1 VNFSNMSKTPE
12 NLQPENWHRYFA
24 ITANNA
30 AWNMSESLEDV
41 LNHTELLDAA
51 HASAWHWRVVGTTL
65 NQMRST
71 MLLALIHA
79 RMDMGPSAWRYA
91 ESMKKYFTE
100 IAETPD
106 WELAFVYA
114 IHAWAA
120 LACGK
125 LDEYKASYHKATTVL
140 EAIKDP
146 EDRAVVIKTFN
157 LIPKL

>member
-1 VNFSNMSKTPE
+1 MTKLPE
-12 NLQPENWHRYFA
+12 NLLPESWHRFFA

-30 AWNMSESLEDV
+30 AWDMSESLEDV

-51 HASAWHWRVVGTTL
+51 HASAWHWRVAGTTI

-79 RMDMGPSAWRYA
+79 RMDLGPSAWNYA

-100 IAETPD
+100 ISETPD

-125 LDEYKASYHKATTVL
+125 LDEYKVSYHKASL
-140 EAIKDP
+140 CLDAIKDP
-146 EDRAVVIKTFN
+146 EDRAVVLKTFS
-157 LIPKL
+157 LIPKM

>member
-1 VNFSNMSKTPE
+1 MTKLPE
-12 NLQPENWHRYFA
+12 NLLPESWHRFFA

-30 AWNMSESLEDV
+30 AWDISESLENV

-51 HASAWHWRVVGTTL
+51 HASAWHWRVAGTTI

-79 RMDMGPSAWRYA
+79 RMDMGPSAWNYA

-100 IAETPD
+100 ISETPD

-125 LDEYKASYHKATTVL
+125 LDEYKVSYHKASECL

-146 EDRAVVIKTFN
+146 EDRAVVLKTFS
-157 LIPKL
+157 LIPKM

>member
-1 VNFSNMSKTPE
+1 MTKLPE
-12 NLQPENWHRYFA
+12 NLLPESWHRFFA

-30 AWNMSESLEDV
+30 AWDISDSLENV

-51 HASAWHWRVVGTTL
+51 HASAWHWRVAGTTI

-79 RMDMGPSAWRYA
+79 RMDMGPSAWNYA

-100 IAETPD
+100 ISETPD

-125 LDEYKASYHKATTVL
+125 LDEYKVSYHKASECL

-146 EDRAVVIKTFN
+146 EDRAVVLKTFS
-157 LIPKL
+157 LIPKM

>member
-1 VNFSNMSKTPE
+1 MSKTPE
-12 NLQPENWHRYFA
+12 NLQLESWHRYFA
-24 ITANNA
+24 IKTNNA
-30 AWNMSESLEDV
+30 SWDMSETLEDV
-41 LNHTELLDAA
+41 LSNTELLDMA
-51 HASAWHWRVVGTTL
+51 HASAWHWRVVGTPL

-100 IAETPD
+100 ITETPD

-120 LACGK
+120 LSCGK
-125 LDEYKASYHKATTVL
+125 LDEYKVSYHKASLCL
-140 EAIKDP
+140 EAIKDH
-146 EDRAVVIKTFN
+146 EDRAVVLKTFS
-157 LIPKL
+157 LIPKM

>member
-1 VNFSNMSKTPE
+1 MSKTPE

-24 ITANNA
+24 IKANNA
-30 AWNMSESLEDV
+30 AWNISESLEDV
-41 LNHTELLDAA
+41 LNLTELLDAA
-51 HASAWHWRVVGTTL
+51 HAAAWHWRVVGTTL

-71 MLLALIHA
+71 MLLALIHS
-79 RMDMGPSAWRYA
+79 RMNMGPSAWGYA

-100 IAETPD
+100 LAETPD
-106 WELAFVYA
+106 WELTFVYA

-120 LACGK
+120 LTCGK

>member
-1 VNFSNMSKTPE
+1 MTKLPE
-12 NLQPENWHRYFA
+12 NLLPESWHRFFA

-30 AWNMSESLEDV
+30 AWDMSESLEDV

-51 HASAWHWRVVGTTL
+51 HASAWHWRVAGTTI

-79 RMDMGPSAWRYA
+79 RMDMGPSAWNYA

-100 IAETPD
+100 ISETPD

-125 LDEYKASYHKATTVL
+125 LDEYKVSYHKASECL

-146 EDRAVVIKTFN
+146 EDRAVVLKTLS
-157 LIPKL
+157 LIPKM

>member
-1 VNFSNMSKTPE
+1 MTKLPE
-12 NLQPENWHRYFA
+12 NLLPESWHRFFA

-30 AWNMSESLEDV
+30 AWDISESLENV

-51 HASAWHWRVVGTTL
+51 HASAWHWRVAGTTI

-79 RMDMGPSAWRYA
+79 RMDMGPSAWNYA

-100 IAETPD
+100 ISETPD
-106 WELAFVYA
+106 WELGFVYA

-125 LDEYKASYHKATTVL
+125 LDEYKVSYHKASECL

-146 EDRAVVIKTFN
+146 EDRAVVLKTFS
-157 LIPKL
+157 LIPKM

>member
-1 VNFSNMSKTPE
+1 MTKLPE
-12 NLQPENWHRYFA
+12 NLLPESWHRFFA

-30 AWNMSESLEDV
+30 AWDMSESLEDV

-51 HASAWHWRVVGTTL
+51 HASAWHWRVAGTTI

-79 RMDMGPSAWRYA
+79 RMDMGPSAWNYA

-100 IAETPD
+100 ISETPD
-106 WELAFVYA
+106 WESAFVYA

-125 LDEYKASYHKATTVL
+125 LDEYKVSYHKASL
-140 EAIKDP
+140 CLDAIKDP
-146 EDRAVVIKTFN
+146 EDRAVVLKTFS
-157 LIPKL
+157 LIPKM

>member
-1 VNFSNMSKTPE
+1 MTKLPE
-12 NLQPENWHRYFA
+12 NLLPESWHRFFA

-30 AWNMSESLEDV
+30 AWDISESLENV

-51 HASAWHWRVVGTTL
+51 HASAWHWRVAGTTI

-79 RMDMGPSAWRYA
+79 RMDMGPSAWNYA

-100 IAETPD
+100 ISETSD

-125 LDEYKASYHKATTVL
+125 LDEYKVSHHKASECL

-146 EDRAVVIKTFN
+146 EDRAVVLKTFS
-157 LIPKL
+157 LIPKM

>member
-1 VNFSNMSKTPE
+1 MTKLPE
-12 NLQPENWHRYFA
+12 NLLPESWHRFFA

-30 AWNMSESLEDV
+30 AWDMSESLEDV

-51 HASAWHWRVVGTTL
+51 HASAWHWRVAGTTI

-79 RMDMGPSAWRYA
+79 RMDMGPSAWNYA

-100 IAETPD
+100 ISETPD
-106 WELAFVYA
+106 WELGFVYA

-120 LACGK
+120 LACGN
-125 LDEYKASYHKATTVL
+125 LDEYKVSYHKAIECL

-146 EDRAVVIKTFN
+146 EDRAVVLKTFS
-157 LIPKL
+157 LIPKM

>member
-1 VNFSNMSKTPE
+1 
-12 NLQPENWHRYFA
+12 
-24 ITANNA
+24 
-30 AWNMSESLEDV
+30 MSESLENV

-51 HASAWHWRVVGTTL
+51 HASAWHWRVACATI

-79 RMDMGPSAWRYA
+79 RMDMGPSAWKYA
-91 ESMKKYFTE
+91 ESMKQYFTE
-100 IAETPD
+100 RSETPD
-106 WELAFVYA
+106 WELALVFA

-125 LDEYKASYHKATTVL
+125 LDEYKASYQMATSCV

-146 EDRAVVIKTFN
+146 EDRSVVIKTFN
-157 LIPKL
+157 LVPKI

>member
-1 VNFSNMSKTPE
+1 MTKLPE
-12 NLQPENWHRYFA
+12 NLLPESWHRFFA

-30 AWNMSESLEDV
+30 AWDISESLENV
-41 LNHTELLDAA
+41 LNHTELLDAT
-51 HASAWHWRVVGTTL
+51 HASAWHWRVAGTTI

-79 RMDMGPSAWRYA
+79 RMDMGPSAWNYA

-100 IAETPD
+100 ISETPD

-125 LDEYKASYHKATTVL
+125 LDEYKVSYHKASECL

-146 EDRAVVIKTFN
+146 EDRAVVLKTFS
-157 LIPKL
+157 LIPKM

>member
-1 VNFSNMSKTPE
+1 MSKAPD
-12 NLQPENWHRYFA
+12 NHHPENWHRYFA
-24 ITANNA
+24 INANNA

-51 HASAWHWRVVGTTL
+51 HASAWHWRVAGTTIH
-65 NQMRST
+65 QMRST
-71 MLLALIHA
+71 MLLALIHS
-79 RMDMGPSAWRYA
+79 RMNMGPSAWRYA

-114 IHAWAA
+114 IHSWAA
-120 LACGK
+120 LVCGK
-125 LDEYKASYHKATTVL
+125 LDEYKASYQEATRCI
-140 EAIKDP
+140 EGIKDP
-146 EDRAVVIKTFN
+146 EDRVVVTRTFK

>member
-1 VNFSNMSKTPE
+1 MTKLPE
-12 NLQPENWHRYFA
+12 NLLPESWHRFFA

-30 AWNMSESLEDV
+30 AWDMSESLEDV

-51 HASAWHWRVVGTTL
+51 HASAWHWRVAGTTI

-79 RMDMGPSAWRYA
+79 RMDMGPSAWIYA

-100 IAETPD
+100 ISETPD
-106 WELAFVYA
+106 WELGFVYA

-125 LDEYKASYHKATTVL
+125 LDEYKVSYHKASECL

-146 EDRAVVIKTFN
+146 EDRAVVLKTFS
-157 LIPKL
+157 LIPKM

>member
-1 VNFSNMSKTPE
+1 MTEIPE

-24 ITANNA
+24 IYANNA
-30 AWNMSESLEDV
+30 AWNMSESLENV

-51 HASAWHWRVVGTTL
+51 HASAWHWRVAGTTI

-79 RMDMGPSAWRYA
+79 RMDMGPSAWNYA

-100 IAETPD
+100 ISETPD

-120 LACGK
+120 LACCK
-125 LDEYKASYHKATTVL
+125 LDEYKVSYHKASL
-140 EAIKDP
+140 CLDAIKDP
-146 EDRAVVIKTFN
+146 EDRAVVLKTFS
-157 LIPKL
+157 LIPKM

>member
-1 VNFSNMSKTPE
+1 MTKLPE
-12 NLQPENWHRYFA
+12 NLLPESWHRFFA

-30 AWNMSESLEDV
+30 AWDISESLENV

-51 HASAWHWRVVGTTL
+51 HASAWHWRVAGTTI

-79 RMDMGPSAWRYA
+79 RMDMGPSAWNYA

-100 IAETPD
+100 ISETPD
-106 WELAFVYA
+106 WELGFVYA

-120 LACGK
+120 LACGN
-125 LDEYKASYHKATTVL
+125 LDEYKVSYHKAIECL

-146 EDRAVVIKTFN
+146 EDRAVVLKTFS
-157 LIPKL
+157 LIPKM

>member
-1 VNFSNMSKTPE
+1 MTKLPE
-12 NLQPENWHRYFA
+12 NLLPESWHRFFA

-30 AWNMSESLEDV
+30 AWDISESLENV
-41 LNHTELLDAA
+41 LNHTELLDAT
-51 HASAWHWRVVGTTL
+51 HASAWHWRVAGTTI

-79 RMDMGPSAWRYA
+79 RMDMGPSAWNYA

-100 IAETPD
+100 ISETSD

-125 LDEYKASYHKATTVL
+125 LDEYKVSYHKASL
-140 EAIKDP
+140 CLDAIKDP
-146 EDRAVVIKTFN
+146 EDRAVVLKTFS
-157 LIPKL
+157 LIPKM

>member
-1 VNFSNMSKTPE
+1 MSKLPE
-12 NLQPENWHRYFA
+12 NLLPESWHRFFA

-30 AWNMSESLEDV
+30 AWDMSESLEDV

-51 HASAWHWRVVGTTL
+51 HASAWHWRVAGTTI

-79 RMDMGPSAWRYA
+79 RMDMGPSAWNYA

-100 IAETPD
+100 ISETPD

-125 LDEYKASYHKATTVL
+125 LDEYKVSHHKASECL

-146 EDRAVVIKTFN
+146 EDREVVLKTFS
-157 LIPKL
+157 LIPKM

>member
-1 VNFSNMSKTPE
+1 MSKPPE

-24 ITANNA
+24 INANNA

-51 HASAWHWRVVGTTL
+51 HASAWHWRVAGTTI

-79 RMDMGPSAWRYA
+79 RMNMSPSAWRYA
-91 ESMKKYFTE
+91 ESMKNYFTE

-125 LDEYKASYHKATTVL
+125 PDEYKASYQKARACL
-140 EAIKDP
+140 EAIQDP
-146 EDRAVVIKTFN
+146 EDRAVVMKTFN
-157 LIPKL
+157 LIPKI

>member
-1 VNFSNMSKTPE
+1 MTKLPE
-12 NLQPENWHRYFA
+12 NLLPESWHRFFA

-30 AWNMSESLEDV
+30 AWDISESLENV

-51 HASAWHWRVVGTTL
+51 HASAWHWRVAGTTI

-79 RMDMGPSAWRYA
+79 RMDMGPSAWNYA

-100 IAETPD
+100 ISETSD

-125 LDEYKASYHKATTVL
+125 LDEYKVSYHKASL
-140 EAIKDP
+140 CLDAIKDP
-146 EDRAVVIKTFN
+146 EDRAVVLKTFS
-157 LIPKL
+157 LIPKM

>member
-1 VNFSNMSKTPE
+1 MSKTPE

-24 ITANNA
+24 INANNA

-51 HASAWHWRVVGTTL
+51 HASAWHWRVVGTPL

-91 ESMKKYFTE
+91 ESMKKYFSE
-100 IAETPD
+100 ISETPD

-125 LDEYKASYHKATTVL
+125 LDEYKASYQKARSCL
-140 EAIKDP
+140 EVIQDP
-146 EDRAVVIKTFN
+146 EDRAVVMKTFN
-157 LIPKL
+157 LIPKI

>member
-1 VNFSNMSKTPE
+1 MTKLPE
-12 NLQPENWHRYFA
+12 NLLPESWHRFFA

-51 HASAWHWRVVGTTL
+51 HASAWHWRVAGTTI

-79 RMDMGPSAWRYA
+79 RMDMGPSAWNYA

-100 IAETPD
+100 ISETSD

-125 LDEYKASYHKATTVL
+125 LDEYKVSHHKASECL

-146 EDRAVVIKTFN
+146 EDRAVVLKTFS
-157 LIPKL
+157 LIPKM

>member
-1 VNFSNMSKTPE
+1 MTKLPE
-12 NLQPENWHRYFA
+12 NLLPESWHRFFA

-30 AWNMSESLEDV
+30 AWDMSESLEDV

-51 HASAWHWRVVGTTL
+51 HASAWHWRVAGTTI

-79 RMDMGPSAWRYA
+79 RMDMGPSAWNYA

-100 IAETPD
+100 ISETPD

-125 LDEYKASYHKATTVL
+125 LDEYKVSYHKASL
-140 EAIKDP
+140 CLDAIKDP
-146 EDRAVVIKTFN
+146 EDREVVLKTFS
-157 LIPKL
+157 LIPKM

>member
-1 VNFSNMSKTPE
+1 MTKLPE
-12 NLQPENWHRYFA
+12 NLLPESWHRFFA

-30 AWNMSESLEDV
+30 AWDISESLENV

-51 HASAWHWRVVGTTL
+51 HASAWHWRVAGTTI

-79 RMDMGPSAWRYA
+79 RMDMGPSAWNYA

-100 IAETPD
+100 ISETPD

-125 LDEYKASYHKATTVL
+125 LDEYKVSHHKASECL

-146 EDRAVVIKTFN
+146 EDREVVLKTFS
-157 LIPKL
+157 LIPKM

>member
-1 VNFSNMSKTPE
+1 MTKLPE
-12 NLQPENWHRYFA
+12 NLLPESWHRFFA

-30 AWNMSESLEDV
+30 AWDISESLENV
-41 LNHTELLDAA
+41 LNHTELLDAT
-51 HASAWHWRVVGTTL
+51 HASAWHWRVAGTTI

-79 RMDMGPSAWRYA
+79 RMDMGPSAWNYA

-100 IAETPD
+100 ISETPD

-125 LDEYKASYHKATTVL
+125 LDEYKVSYHKASL
-140 EAIKDP
+140 CLDAIKDP
-146 EDRAVVIKTFN
+146 EDRAVVLKTFS
-157 LIPKL
+157 LIPKM

>member
-1 VNFSNMSKTPE
+1 MTKLPE
-12 NLQPENWHRYFA
+12 NLLPESWHRFFA

-30 AWNMSESLEDV
+30 AWDISESLENV
-41 LNHTELLDAA
+41 LNHTELLDVA
-51 HASAWHWRVVGTTL
+51 HASAWHWRVAGTTI

-79 RMDMGPSAWRYA
+79 RMDMGPSAWNYA

-100 IAETPD
+100 ISETPD

-125 LDEYKASYHKATTVL
+125 LDEYKVSYHKASECL

-146 EDRAVVIKTFN
+146 EDRAVVLKTFS
-157 LIPKL
+157 LIPKM

>member
-1 VNFSNMSKTPE
+1 MSNSPE
-12 NLQPENWHRYFA
+12 NLLPENWHRYFA
-24 ITANNA
+24 INANNA
-30 AWNMSESLEDV
+30 AWDMSESLEDV

-51 HASAWHWRVVGTTL
+51 HASAWHWRVAGTTI
-65 NQMRST
+65 NQMRSI
-71 MLLALIHA
+71 MLLALVHA
-79 RMDMGPSAWRYA
+79 RMDMGPSAWSYA

-120 LACGK
+120 LSCDK
-125 LDEYKASYHKATTVL
+125 LDEYRVSYHKASLCL

-146 EDRAVVIKTFN
+146 EDRAVVLKTFS
-157 LIPKL
+157 LIPKM

>member
-1 VNFSNMSKTPE
+1 MTKLPE
-12 NLQPENWHRYFA
+12 NLLPESWHRFFA

-30 AWNMSESLEDV
+30 AWDISESLENV

-51 HASAWHWRVVGTTL
+51 HASAWHWRVAGTTI

-79 RMDMGPSAWRYA
+79 RMDMGPSAWNYA

-100 IAETPD
+100 ISETPD

-125 LDEYKASYHKATTVL
+125 LDEYKVSYHKASL
-140 EAIKDP
+140 CLDAIKDP
-146 EDRAVVIKTFN
+146 EDRAVVLKTFS
-157 LIPKL
+157 LIPKM

>member
-1 VNFSNMSKTPE
+1 MTKLPE
-12 NLQPENWHRYFA
+12 NLLPESWHRFFA

-30 AWNMSESLEDV
+30 AWDMSESLEDV

-51 HASAWHWRVVGTTL
+51 HASAWHWRVAGTTI

-79 RMDMGPSAWRYA
+79 RMDMGPSAWNYA

-100 IAETPD
+100 ISETPD

-125 LDEYKASYHKATTVL
+125 LDEYKVSYHKASL
-140 EAIKDP
+140 CLDAIKDP
-146 EDRAVVIKTFN
+146 EDRAVVLKTFS
-157 LIPKL
+157 LIPKM

>member
-1 VNFSNMSKTPE
+1 MTKLPE
-12 NLQPENWHRYFA
+12 NLLPESWHRFFA

-30 AWNMSESLEDV
+30 AWDMSESLENV

-51 HASAWHWRVVGTTL
+51 HASAWHWRVAGTNT

-79 RMDMGPSAWRYA
+79 RMDMGPSAWNYA

-100 IAETPD
+100 ISETPD

-125 LDEYKASYHKATTVL
+125 LDEYKVSYHKASL
-140 EAIKDP
+140 CLDAIKDP
-146 EDRAVVIKTFN
+146 EDRAVVLKTFS
-157 LIPKL
+157 LIPKM